1 VMGRLYDAT
10 WGRAF
15 AWGYDRFQQASLDA
29 GMEAKRHELLSRA
42 RGRTVEIG
50 SGTGLNVDHY
60 GPEVSEL
67 VLTEPDPHMMRRLRE
82 RAQESSRPVEAV
94 QAPAE
99 DLPFEDG
106 SFDTATLVYVL
117 CTVPDVDAA
126 LTEIARVLK
135 PDGRLLF
142 IEHVRSP
149 DPGLARW
156 QDRLHG
162 PWKLFANGCHCNR
175 DTVAAI
181 EASPLRVAELER
193 DEIPKVPALV
203 RPMVIGTARA
213 A

>member
-1 VMGRLYDAT
+1 MGRLYDAT
-10 WGRAF
+10 WGRLF

-29 GMEAKRHELLSRA
+29 GMDEKRHDLLSRA
-42 RGRTVEIG
+42 QGRTLEIG
-50 SGTGLNVDHY
+50 SGTGLNLDHY
-60 GPEVSEL
+60 GTEVSEL
-67 VLTEPDPHMMRRLRE
+67 VLTEPDPHMLRLLQRKT
-82 RAQESSRPVEAV
+82 RGSPRPVEVV

-99 DLPFEDG
+99 ALPFEDG

-117 CTVPDVDAA
+117 CTVPDLEGA
-126 LTEIARVLK
+126 LKEIARVLK
-135 PDGRLLF
+135 PEGRLLF

-162 PWKLFANGCHCNR
+162 PWKVFANGCHCNR

-181 EASPLRVAELER
+181 ESSPLRVEELER

-203 RPMVIGTARA
+203 RPMVIGSARPA
-213 A
+213 